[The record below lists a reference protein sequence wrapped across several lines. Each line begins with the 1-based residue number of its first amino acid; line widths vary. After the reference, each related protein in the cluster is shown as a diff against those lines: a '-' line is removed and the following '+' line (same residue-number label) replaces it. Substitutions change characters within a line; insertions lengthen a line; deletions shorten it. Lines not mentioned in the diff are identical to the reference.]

1 MALILRGK
9 TECSICNAVIN
20 KNDEA
25 VATTH
30 FISDSN
36 DPLWRF
42 SDSVMHKSCFLN
54 WEYREDFIDKYN
66 ESIGKIVWGNGT
78 FHRMETDG
86 HISVLEKES

>member
-9 TECSICNAVIN
+9 TECSICNSVIN
-20 KNDEA
+20 NEDQV

-42 SDSVMHKSCFLN
+42 SDSVIHKSCFLN
-54 WEYREDFIDKYN
+54 WKHKQDFINKYN
-66 ESIGKIVWGNGT
+66 ETHGKIVWGNGT
-78 FHRMETDG
+78 YHRMETDG
-86 HISVLEKES
+86 RISVLKTDN